1 MKYKKYPNYKDSGID
16 WLGEIPEHWNVNTI
30 KSLLEE
36 RKESNS
42 PLKTENIL
50 SLCMYRGV
58 IPYSEKGNSGNKAKE
73 DLTAYKLAY
82 PGDIVLNS
90 MNVVAGSVGLSKYF
104 GAVSPVYYMLKP
116 RKKQD
121 KVEFFNDIFQSESFQ
136 KSLFGLG
143 NGIMVKESESTGK
156 LNTIRMR
163 IPMDKLNTVLIP
175 YPPSEEQQQIAT
187 FLDNATAKIDTL
199 IEKQTKLIEILKEK
213 RQAVIS
219 YAVTKGI
226 NPDVKMKDSGVEWL
240 GEIPE
245 HWDLP
250 KIKYFALTD
259 SGGTPTSTNREEYYD
274 NGIYPWIRTTDLNN
288 SELFSTPIKITQKA
302 IKDTA
307 CNLIKSGSI
316 LIGMYGGAGTI
327 GKHSLLRFTA
337 TINQAVCSI
346 TPNKNVIPEYLHF
359 FIQFYR
365 PYWMIGAMGTRKDPN
380 IGQDTI
386 NNRKVPIPPHA
397 EQKLIINYLDE
408 KTSKIDT
415 LIEKSNKSI
424 ELLKEKRTA
433 LISVC
438 VTGKIDVRELV

>member
-1 MKYKKYPNYKDSGID
+1 MKYKKYPSYKDSGVE

-30 KSLLEE
+30 KSILEE

-104 GAVSPVYYMLKP
+104 GAVSPVYYMLRP
-116 RKKQD
+116 RNKQD

-175 YPPSEEQQQIAT
+175 YPPSKEQQQIAN
-187 FLDNATAKIDTL
+187 FLDKATAKIDTL
-199 IEKQTKLIEILKEK
+199 IEKQTKQIELLKEK

-219 YAVTKGI
+219 HAVTKGI
-226 NPDVKMKDSGVEWL
+226 NPNVPMKDSGVEWL
-240 GEIPE
+240 GVIPE
-245 HWDLP
+245 HWGTSPLKFLISEPLMYGANESADRDNPNDPRYIRITDIKKDGTLHEHTFKSLP
-250 KIKYFALTD
+250 IEIAKPYLLKENSLLLTRTGATVGKSFLYEISWGVACFA
-259 SGGTPTSTNREEYYD
+259 GY
-274 NGIYPWIRTTDLNN
+274 
-288 SELFSTPIKITQKA
+288 
-302 IKDTA
+302 
-307 CNLIKSGSI
+307 LIKAVISPNKALSK
-316 LIGMYGGAGTI
+316 YVYY
-327 GKHSLLRFTA
+327 FTNTHNYWQWLKSSQIQA
-337 TINQAVCSI
+337 TIE
-346 TPNKNVIPEYLHF
+346 NVSAEKYSSLSLP
-359 FIQFYR
+359 
-365 PYWMIGAMGTRKDPN
+365 
-380 IGQDTI
+380 
-386 NNRKVPIPPHA
+386 VPSLA
-397 EQKLIINYLDE
+397 EQRQIVEYIDD
-408 KTSKIDT
+408 KTSKIDI

-433 LISVC
+433 LISAA
-438 VTGKIDVRELV
+438 VTGKIDVREFE